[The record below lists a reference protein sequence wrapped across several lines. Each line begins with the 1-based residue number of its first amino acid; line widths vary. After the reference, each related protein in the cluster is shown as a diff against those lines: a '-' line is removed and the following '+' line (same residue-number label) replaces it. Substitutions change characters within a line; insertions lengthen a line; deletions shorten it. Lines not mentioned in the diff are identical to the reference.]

1 MSKYLKEGAVDLFIT
16 YKFLR
21 LLVTP
26 WKKTDAFEAG
36 VIDDKGKLLVKIKDQ
51 SSAQKK
57 TYDVFERL
65 VFNIKRILEKIPFG
79 KGMVKSYVAALLLLR
94 EETGMAEEDILK
106 VLEDLGYDTSLDLNE
121 EFKEVFIGQ
130 HGQHILN
137 HDILESTKGTIVN
150 LDSIEPVDYFAGV
163 PIYKT
168 RENILISAGNI
179 L

>member
-1 MSKYLKEGAVDLFIT
+1 MSEYLKEGAVELFIT
-16 YKFLR
+16 YKFIR

-26 WKKTDAFEAG
+26 WKKTEAFDEG
-36 VIDDKGKLLVKIKDQ
+36 VIDANGKLLVKVTNQ
-51 SSAQKK
+51 TNVQKK
-57 TYDVFERL
+57 TYTLFHRL

-79 KGMVKSYVAALLLLR
+79 KSRIASYAAALFLLK
-94 EETGMAEEDILK
+94 EETGMEEEDILK
-106 VLEDLGYDTSLDLNE
+106 VLEDLGYDTSIDLNE
-121 EFKEVFIGQ
+121 EVKEINT
-130 HGQHILN
+130 GQHILN

>member
-1 MSKYLKEGAVDLFIT
+1 MSKYLNEGAVELFIT
-16 YKFLR
+16 YKFIK

-26 WKKTDAFEAG
+26 WKKTEAYDEG
-36 VIDDKGKLLVKIKDQ
+36 VIDDKGKLLVKGSAQ

-57 TYDVFERL
+57 TYTPFHRL
-65 VFNIKRILEKIPFG
+65 VFNIKRLMEKVPFG
-79 KGMVKSYVAALLLLR
+79 RTRIASYAAALYLLK
-94 EETGMAEEDILK
+94 EEHGMAEEDILK
-106 VLEDLGYDTSLDLNE
+106 VLEDLGYNTSLDLNE
-121 EFKEVFIGQ
+121 EFKEIYI
-130 HGQHILN
+130 GQHILN

-150 LDSIEPVDYFAGV
+150 LDSIEPVSYFAGV

>member
-121 EFKEVFIGQ
+121 EFKEVFN
-130 HGQHILN
+130 GQHILN

>member
-1 MSKYLKEGAVDLFIT
+1 MNEYLKEGAVDLFMT
-16 YKFLR
+16 FKFIK
-21 LLVTP
+21 LLTTP
-26 WKKTDAFEAG
+26 WKKTDAFKAG
-36 VIDDKGKLLVKIKDQ
+36 VIDEKGNILVKSK
-51 SSAQKK
+51 SFTNVQKP
-57 TYDVFERL
+57 TYTHWHRL
-65 VFNIKRILEKIPFG
+65 VFNIKRILEKVPFG
-79 KGMVKSYVAALLLLR
+79 KGMIKSYAAALFLLR
-94 EETGMAEEDILK
+94 EETDMAEEDILK

-130 HGQHILN
+130 HILN

-150 LDSIEPVDYFAGV
+150 LDSIEPVNYFAGV

>member
-1 MSKYLKEGAVDLFIT
+1 MSEYLKEGAVELFIT
-16 YKFLR
+16 YKFIR

-26 WKKTDAFEAG
+26 WKKTEAFDEG
-36 VIDDKGKLLVKIKDQ
+36 VIDANGKLLVKVTNQ
-51 SSAQKK
+51 TNVQKK
-57 TYDVFERL
+57 TYTLFHRL

-79 KGMVKSYVAALLLLR
+79 KSRIASYAAALFLLK
-94 EETGMAEEDILK
+94 EETGMEEEDILK

-121 EFKEVFIGQ
+121 EVKEINT
-130 HGQHILN
+130 GQHILN

-150 LDSIEPVDYFAGV
+150 LDSIEPVSYFAGV

>member
-1 MSKYLKEGAVDLFIT
+1 MSKYLKEGAVELFMT
-16 YKFLR
+16 YKFIR

-26 WKKTDAFEAG
+26 WKKTEAFDAG
-36 VIDDKGKLLVKIKDQ
+36 VIDNKGKLLIKGAQ
-51 SSAQKK
+51 QTNVQKK
-57 TYDVFERL
+57 TYTTWHRL
-65 VFNIKRILEKIPFG
+65 VFNLKRLLERIPFG
-79 KGMVKSYVAALLLLR
+79 KGMIKSYAAALFLLR

-106 VLEDLGYDTSLDLNE
+106 VLEDLGYNTSLDLNE
-121 EFKEVFIGQ
+121 EIKKVYT
-130 HGQHILN
+130 GQHILN

>member
-1 MSKYLKEGAVDLFIT
+1 MSEYLKENAIELFMT
-16 YKFLR
+16 YKFIR

-26 WKKTDAFEAG
+26 WKKTDAFKEG
-36 VIDDKGKLLVKIKDQ
+36 VIDNKGKLLVKGKDQ

-57 TYDVFERL
+57 TYSLFTKL
-65 VFNIKRILEKIPFG
+65 VFNLKRILEKIPFG
-79 KGMVKSYVAALLLLR
+79 SQMIKSYAAALFLLR

-106 VLEDLGYDTSLDLNE
+106 VLEDMGHNISIDINE
-121 EFKEVFIGQ
+121 EHKELQ
-130 HGQHILN
+130 EGQHILN

-150 LDSIEPVDYFAGV
+150 LDSIEPVNYFAGV

>member
-1 MSKYLKEGAVDLFIT
+1 MSKYLKEGAVELFMT

-26 WKKTDAFEAG
+26 WKKTEAFDEG
-36 VIDDKGKLLVKIKDQ
+36 VIDNKGKLLIAYKDQ
-51 SSAQKK
+51 TTAQQK
-57 TYDVFERL
+57 TYTPWHRL
-65 VFNIKRILEKIPFG
+65 VFNLKRLLEKIPFG
-79 KGMVKSYVAALLLLR
+79 KGMIKSYAAALLLLR

-106 VLEDLGYDTSLDLNE
+106 VLEDLGYNTSLDLNE
-121 EFKEVFIGQ
+121 EFKEIYI
-130 HGQHILN
+130 GQHILN

-150 LDSIEPVDYFAGV
+150 LDSIEPVTYFAGV